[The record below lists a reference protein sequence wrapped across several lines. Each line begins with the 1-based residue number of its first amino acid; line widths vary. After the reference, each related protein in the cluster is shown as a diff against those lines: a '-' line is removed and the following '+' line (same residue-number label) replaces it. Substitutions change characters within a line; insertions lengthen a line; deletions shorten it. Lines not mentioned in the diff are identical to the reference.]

1 MINPKKTNKMDFGK
15 AKETA
20 VKVLSWIIAGIVV
33 LLIEL
38 LLSINW
44 DAVIDSAAGAEVM
57 SVEQIAKAA
66 KPYSNLDPAPSYF
79 QIEIDSVEDEI
90 KDHDVFYLEYA
101 NQAQNINSMIQVFCS
116 PEDCYDISRAQTP
129 WDGEDYTP
137 VQTKWEYVA
146 YKAAPGIYFLAKMP
160 K

>member
-1 MINPKKTNKMDFGK
+1 
-15 AKETA
+15 
-20 VKVLSWIIAGIVV
+20 
-33 LLIEL
+33 
-38 LLSINW
+38 
-44 DAVIDSAAGAEVM
+44 M

-66 KPYSNLDPAPSYF
+66 KPYSNLDPAPAYF

-90 KDHDVFYLEYA
+90 KDHDVFYLEYT
-101 NQAQNINSMIQVFCS
+101 NQAQNINNMIQVFCS

-129 WDGEDYTP
+129 WDSENYTP
-137 VQTKWEYVA
+137 VPTKWEYVA